1 MNQFDGKV
9 DWNASTNDKVY
20 VRYSKQTHENTPEA
34 TSMPLRFA
42 SLSENP
48 FWSIGANWNRIIGT
62 TLVNDLLIGFND
74 NSFNGTPIDLN
85 GVGSLNNQLG
95 IGGSQPI
102 PGLTEVRMGND
113 LTNIGTIA
121 IGSNTA
127 NGVFQINERLTWVK
141 GRHQLKFGGSW
152 NHYTMERYYSGNNGQ
167 LGFIQYNGAFTG
179 VAFGDFLLDQVQ
191 SKGRGSLTEPWTH
204 LQNRVAFY
212 AADDFKVT
220 NALTL
225 NLGLR
230 WGYTSPLVE
239 KDDRQAN
246 FDLSNAA
253 PLPAGQN
260 GNSRALYE
268 PYYNGWEPRIGAA
281 YRAGERWVFR
291 GGYGITQYM
300 EGTGANLRLPLN
312 PPFFFE
318 SQSTYDHDH
327 RGEHHRHRLRGPAG
341 ARPARRASSAR
352 GIRTCGRSSRS
363 SGTCSRST

>member
-1 MNQFDGKV
+1 
-9 DWNASTNDKVY
+9 
-20 VRYSKQTHENTPEA
+20 
-34 TSMPLRFA
+34 MPLLFA

-74 NSFNGTPIDLN
+74 NSFNGTPLDLN

-152 NHYTMERYYSGNNGQ
+152 NHYMMERYYSGNNGQ
-167 LGFIQYNGAFTG
+167 LGFIQYNGAFSG
-179 VAFGDFLLDQVQ
+179 VAFADFLLDQVQ

-246 FDLSNAA
+246 FS
-253 PLPAGQN
+253 
-260 GNSRALYE
+260 
-268 PYYNGWEPRIGAA
+268 
-281 YRAGERWVFR
+281 
-291 GGYGITQYM
+291 
-300 EGTGANLRLPLN
+300 
-312 PPFFFE
+312 
-318 SQSTYDHDH
+318 
-327 RGEHHRHRLRGPAG
+327 
-341 ARPARRASSAR
+341 
-352 GIRTCGRSSRS
+352 
-363 SGTCSRST
+363 

>member
-1 MNQFDGKV
+1 
-9 DWNASTNDKVY
+9 
-20 VRYSKQTHENTPEA
+20 
-34 TSMPLRFA
+34 
-42 SLSENP
+42 
-48 FWSIGANWNRIIGT
+48 
-62 TLVNDLLIGFND
+62 
-74 NSFNGTPIDLN
+74 
-85 GVGSLNNQLG
+85 
-95 IGGSQPI
+95 
-102 PGLTEVRMGND
+102 MGND

-127 NGVFQINERLTWVK
+127 NEVFQINERLTWVK

-167 LGFIQYNGAFTG
+167 LGFIQYNGAFSG

-204 LQNRVAFY
+204 LQSRVAFY

-253 PLPAGQN
+253 AAAGRTERQQP
-260 GNSRALYE
+260 RALRAVLQ
-268 PYYNGWEPRIGAA
+268 GLGAA
-281 YRAGERWVFR
+281 HRR
-291 GGYGITQYM
+291 
-300 EGTGANLRLPLN
+300 RLPHGRALGV
-312 PPFFFE
+312 PRRLRHHAVHGRHRRQPAPAAE
-318 SQSTYDHDH
+318 PAVLLRVAEHLRH
-327 RGEHHRHRLRGPAG
+327 RPRGEHHRHRLRGAAG
-341 ARPARRASSAR
+341 ARPRVGRVRAWD
-352 GIRTCGRSSRS
+352 RTCGRVHG
-363 SGTCSRST
+363 SGTVAEY